1 MNKRNLELV
10 MEQINSKK
18 KKKKNA
24 MSDTEYAMN
33 RDMLQ
38 KAKASLSQEKK

>member
-1 MNKRNLELV
+1 MNKRNLEQV
-10 MEQINSKK
+10 MDQINKK

-33 RDMLQ
+33 REMLQ
-38 KAKASLSQEKK
+38 RAKASLSKEKK